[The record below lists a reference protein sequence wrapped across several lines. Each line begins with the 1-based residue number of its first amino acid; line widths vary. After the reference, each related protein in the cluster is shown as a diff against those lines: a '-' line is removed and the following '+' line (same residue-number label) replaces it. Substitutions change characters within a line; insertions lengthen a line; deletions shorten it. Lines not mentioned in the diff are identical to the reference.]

1 MLATRDSVPAHS
13 PVSRWLRAVAAAFG
27 FGALSTLVALQILDS
42 RSNTASVLA
51 RIDALAVSD
60 GIPVTLLADLD
71 RVEVRPPVPAPRP
84 KRVAPQRVIAAEP
97 DALALDV
104 KPDEIVTAYS
114 EPAAP
119 AMVVASDGHS
129 TASDEQALRQKL
141 RSYES
146 YQGAGFRACSVVVS
160 GEHATAEC
168 RGSITQTAGPESP
181 SSSSEHQW
189 TFKMRRDGET
199 WKIDE
204 VSRSSPMDAPRTPGH
219 E

>member
-1 MLATRDSVPAHS
+1 
-13 PVSRWLRAVAAAFG
+13 
-27 FGALSTLVALQILDS
+27 
-42 RSNTASVLA
+42 
-51 RIDALAVSD
+51 
-60 GIPVTLLADLD
+60 
-71 RVEVRPPVPAPRP
+71 
-84 KRVAPQRVIAAEP
+84 VIAPETGNVVAF
-97 DALALDV
+97 DV

-119 AMVVASDGHS
+119 TMVPASDVHS
-129 TASDEQALRQKL
+129 AASDEQAVRHKL

-160 GEHATAEC
+160 GELATAEC

-189 TFKMRRDGET
+189 TFKMRRDGGT

-204 VSRSSPMDAPRTPGH
+204 VSRSSPMDAPRAPEH